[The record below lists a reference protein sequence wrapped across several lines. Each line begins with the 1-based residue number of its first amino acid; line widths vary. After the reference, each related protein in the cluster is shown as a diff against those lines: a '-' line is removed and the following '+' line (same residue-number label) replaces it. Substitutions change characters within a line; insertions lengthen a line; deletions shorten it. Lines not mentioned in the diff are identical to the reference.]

1 MSLLV
6 LDKTDESELRDLFTL
21 FGTPYKGTKFYW
33 LNPPLMIITGIIIA
47 FIVAPVA
54 DPIARIISGI
64 VYGLILISA
73 SVIHSYG
80 HITSSRR
87 VGAPVT
93 YILATMT
100 VSILHFDDTEDQ
112 PPRVHIGRAIGG
124 PLASLIA
131 GLIGLVLYAIVQS
144 HFLAFFAFINLLFFV
159 LTISPLPS
167 LDGAVILREMRK

>member
-6 LDKTDESELRDLFTL
+6 IDKTDESELRDLFTL
-21 FGTPYKGTKFYW
+21 FGTPYKGTKLFW

-47 FIVAPVA
+47 FIFAPVA
-54 DPIARIISGI
+54 DPVARIIGG
-64 VYGLILISA
+64 VFYGFIIMSA

-80 HITSSRR
+80 HIVSSRR

-100 VSILHFDDTEDQ
+100 VSILHYDDTEDLL
-112 PPRVHIGRAIGG
+112 PRVHIGRAIGG
-124 PLASLIA
+124 PLASMNA
-131 GLIGLVLYAIVQS
+131 GLLGLALYATLQS

-167 LDGAVILREMRK
+167 LDGEVILRAMRK